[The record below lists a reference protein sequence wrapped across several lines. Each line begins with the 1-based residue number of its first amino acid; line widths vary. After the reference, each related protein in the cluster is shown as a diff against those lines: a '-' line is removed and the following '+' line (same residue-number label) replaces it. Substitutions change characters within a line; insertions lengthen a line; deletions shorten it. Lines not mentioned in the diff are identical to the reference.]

1 MERDPADVIK
11 RRESQA
17 LKLALITFVVVFP
30 FGCFKLTRLQWEQ
43 EMNRPFDLKR
53 WKELRRAFETTEK
66 NEPELRR
73 IAESLV
79 HQDFLIGKS
88 YEEAMNLLDLE
99 PKKLSKS
106 KALSEGYTVTLPR
119 IEGFIS
125 FEMGTWLEVSF
136 DKTGRVS
143 KAVIY
148 TD

>member
-17 LKLALITFVVVFP
+17 LKLVLIVLFAALP

-43 EMNRPFDLKR
+43 EMTRPFDSKR
-53 WKELRRAFETTEK
+53 WKDLRRAFETTEK

-73 IAESLV
+73 IAESVV

-88 YEEAMNLLDLE
+88 YEEAVHLLDLE
-99 PKKLSKS
+99 PKKLDK
-106 KALSEGYTVTLPR
+106 KKVLSEGYRVTLPR
-119 IEGFIS
+119 NEGFMS
-125 FEMGTWLEVSF
+125 FDMGTWLEVSF
-136 DKTGRVS
+136 DKQGRVS
-143 KAVIY
+143 EAFIS